1 MEFRY
6 LSVEAILVQFILMM
20 QSRSLQQIDYRDTPH
35 THCTIEQQRSI
46 VLAAS
51 TSSSLCRLSSM

>member
-20 QSRSLQQIDYRDTPH
+20 QVQHVFTFVKF
-35 THCTIEQQRSI
+35 T
-46 VLAAS
+46 AACDS
-51 TSSSLCRLSSM
+51 ELTL